1 MIQSFTI
8 TSDYGNAHLADI
20 RTDGTNISWVS
31 DSTSGKLAISC
42 KNNFKLLK
50 QMADK
55 SSHLKL
61 IPSEETIGIYRF
73 ILTHGDVAEIT
84 TDNVTHILNGTI
96 LNEEQSM
103 ALDNMIQSGQ
113 VQVTQRADL
122 NSPIVMPTS
131 KPQLN
136 KEIKNKN
143 KTPDPK
149 LDAIMKMN
157 EEERYRKSLDSASH
171 DREIEEMNFGSEE
184 DNKYGRRLLYL
195 LRYGGR

>member
-1 MIQSFTI
+1 MIQSYKI

-20 RTDGTNISWVS
+20 RTDGTNISWVN
-31 DSTSGKLAISC
+31 DSTSGKLALSC

-50 QMADK
+50 EMADK
-55 SSHLKL
+55 SSHIKL
-61 IPSEETIGIYRF
+61 TFSEDKVAIHRF

-84 TDNVTHILNGTI
+84 ADNATHILNGTI
-96 LNEEQSM
+96 LTPEQSA

-131 KPQLN
+131 KPGLS

-143 KTPDPK
+143 KTPDPE
-149 LDAIMKMN
+149 LDAIMKKR
-157 EEERYRKSLDSASH
+157 EEKRYQDSLNNASY
-171 DREIEEMNFGSEE
+171 D
-184 DNKYGRRLLYL
+184 
-195 LRYGGR
+195 